1 MKFRPVRGGLARAM
15 REVREFSNRFEF
27 EDFILN
33 MSCPMPLDIATRA
46 LRPKI
51 EVTPYPSLDRCW
63 DERIG
68 WHTYIVTLNGHPMG
82 FTDGPVPE

>member
-1 MKFRPVRGGLARAM
+1 MKFRPVRGGLATAM
-15 REVREFSNRFEF
+15 KEVREFSNRFEF
-27 EDFILN
+27 EGFILN
-33 MSCPMPLDIATRA
+33 MADANRCIWHPGFEH
-46 LRPKI
+46 KI
-51 EVTPYPSLDRCW
+51 EVKPYPSLDRCW